1 MQNLKKSYFRICIR
15 NPRFYVL
22 FIFAA
27 FKNKIT
33 KDMYVVKDKFNFFSF
48 LSWTVLLYNCPI
60 KIYSYNRY
68 LCVI

>member
-48 LSWTVLLYNCPI
+48 LS
-60 KIYSYNRY
+60 
-68 LCVI
+68 